1 MLPLSGQRKSLL
13 AATVT
18 ALFAFAVYWLT
29 LARDLTWANF
39 GVDGGELITA
49 VVTHGSPHPPGY
61 PLYLLAGRL
70 VNLLPLEPVA
80 SRFNLLSAVCAALAT
95 AFVTLTS
102 GHDKL
107 PFVKEKNS
115 ELTAVALGLTFAFAP
130 LVWGQALIT
139 EVYGLAL
146 LLLAVFLYAL
156 LTKRPAWLI
165 GLLLGLGVT
174 AHLTAAFMLPLAL
187 FLTPRQTWPRLL
199 VGLLLGLL
207 PFFALPWLIS
217 PDSPV
222 VWGEPTTFSGWWWL
236 VSGQLYRGY
245 LFALHPADWAARLAA
260 WSPALLGQFTWAG
273 VPLIVVGTTRL
284 PRQERR
290 AALGMG
296 GTAVFYLLFA
306 FTYLPDDAII
316 NTLPAWLLLCLLL
329 LPAYRQ
335 IGRWALIL
343 PLILLLLNFNGQTL
357 RADQQVRERAEALLP
372 AIPRAA
378 IVETPGDGTIF
389 ALWYFQHVEEQRPD
403 LVLVDRELFAY
414 DWYRVRLARLY
425 PDLARLDQS
434 DEAVFREANGGE
446 RPFCQA
452 SLTPSNEALY
462 SLICFEDTIP

>member
-1 MLPLSGQRKSLL
+1 MPRR
-13 AATVT
+13 AAWLTSASAGLI
-18 ALFAFAVYWLT
+18 ALAVYWLT

-61 PLYLLAGRL
+61 PLYILAGRL
-70 VNLLPLEPVA
+70 AYLLPLEPVA
-80 SRFNLLSAVCAALAT
+80 ARFNLLSAACVALAT
-95 AFVTLTS
+95 ALVALVACR
-102 GHDKL
+102 DEL
-107 PFVKEKNS
+107 PFASGNGDGE
-115 ELTAVALGLTFAFAP
+115 TAVALSLTFAFAP

-146 LLLAVFLYAL
+146 LLLAAFLYAL
-156 LTKRPAWLI
+156 LTRRAAWLI
-165 GLLLGLGVT
+165 GLLLGLSAT
-174 AHLTAAFMLPLAL
+174 AHPTAWLMLPLTL
-187 FLTPRQTWPRLL
+187 VFTPRLTWPRLF

-207 PFFALPWLIS
+207 PFAALPWLIGA
-217 PDSPV
+217 DSPV
-222 VWGEPTTFSGWWWL
+222 VWGEPTTLAGWWWL

-245 LFALHPADWAARLAA
+245 LFALPPADWAARLLA
-260 WSPALLGQFTWAG
+260 WTPALLGQFTWAG
-273 VPLIVVGTTRL
+273 LPLIVAGAARL
-284 PRQERR
+284 PRQKRW

-306 FTYLPDDAII
+306 FTYRPDDAIV
-316 NTLPAWLLLCLLL
+316 NTLPAWLLLSLLL

-335 IGRWALIL
+335 IGRWSLIL

-389 ALWYFQHVEEQRPD
+389 ALWYFQHVEGQRPD
-403 LVLVDRELFAY
+403 LALVDRELFAY
-414 DWYRVRLARLY
+414 DWYRARLARLH
-425 PDLARLDQS
+425 PELSALDQP
-434 DEAVFREANGGE
+434 DGRVFREANGGK

-452 SLTPSNEALY
+452 SLTPDEQTANNLF
-462 SLICFEDTIP
+462 CFEEQHP